1 MIKVGFAKDIHEL
14 KEGFSLLLGG
24 IKIPSS
30 KGAVSYSDGDCL
42 THSIIDALLGAIGNS
57 DIGEMFSNKD
67 LKNKGR
73 LSIEML
79 KEVFDIIVQ
88 EGFIINNIDCFISL
102 EKPNL
107 GEYKKLIKKSLA
119 EVLHLKLD
127 QISIKAGT
135 NEGFGAVGEEKAIVC
150 YCICSLEGKENE

>member
-14 KEGFSLLLGG
+14 KEECSLLLGG

-42 THSIIDALLGAIGNS
+42 THAIIDALLGAVGNG
-57 DIGEMFSNKD
+57 DIGEMFNNKD
-67 LKNKGR
+67 LKNKGKS
-73 LSIEML
+73 SIEML
-79 KEVFDIIVQ
+79 KEVYDNVVKEKF
-88 EGFIINNIDCFISL
+88 FINNIDCFISL

-107 GEYKKLIKKSLA
+107 SEYKKSIKMSLA
-119 EVLHLKLD
+119 EILHLKSD

-135 NEGFGAVGEEKAIVC
+135 NEGFGVVGEEKAIVC
-150 YCICSLEGKENE
+150 YCICSLEEKENE